1 MLSSLLSCQ
10 ALAATTDQM
19 LRHADNYR
27 LQEGSARV
35 MTVVRLYKN
44 QVLDKTHLYEVYA
57 RPDRQSLVLFKSRTE
72 AGQKLLMLGDNYWL
86 LMPKSRRPIRITP
99 MQKLLGE
106 ASVGDI
112 SSLRWRD
119 DYQATLTGP
128 ATLTLNGRS
137 VKANQLALVSKTK
150 GASYARITLWLD
162 QANDFPLKAD
172 LYLRSGKL
180 AKQAFF
186 SSKGTA
192 EADDQQPLMV
202 KTMTLLD
209 KIQPAKKTV
218 IEYQDRT
225 PYQLAD
231 KYYNPA
237 YLIRQ
242 AKVDL

>member
-1 MLSSLLSCQ
+1 MYKLLILMLSSLLSCQ

-128 ATLTLNGRS
+128 ATLTLNGKLS
-137 VKANQLALVSKTK
+137 ESQSAGTGVKNQ
-150 GASYARITLWLD
+150 RC
-162 QANDFPLKAD
+162 Q
-172 LYLRSGKL
+172 LRTDYFMAGSGK
-180 AKQAFF
+180 
-186 SSKGTA
+186 
-192 EADDQQPLMV
+192 
-202 KTMTLLD
+202 
-209 KIQPAKKTV
+209 
-218 IEYQDRT
+218 
-225 PYQLAD
+225 
-231 KYYNPA
+231 
-237 YLIRQ
+237 
-242 AKVDL
+242 